1 MKKKSVWLSA
11 VLLLMAVLMSGCVR
25 APIGGGGA
33 TRVSG
38 VVELGDTGL
47 PLRAS
52 VTIGTQVITAE
63 NGHFTAM
70 IRPGTH
76 QYSVV
81 TLLGTHS
88 GTITVS
94 PGKDVVLRVPEFSG
108 FDVAEYNAFLLW
120 AGQLR
125 RWENDRVIKVWI
137 ENDSDT
143 QEQHRNKAWNALLE
157 WQNVLHDEIV
167 FTKIDER
174 SKADLEILWDSL
186 SDLDGKCEFVIY
198 DGATG
203 YIEHARMTISLSYKN
218 SDRTYLHQA
227 GHCIG
232 LNHPINSTY
241 VMSNSGGAVS
251 IHPDEANY
259 ARLLYSL
266 PSTAGEI

>member
-143 QEQHRNKAWNALLE
+143 QEQHRNKAWNALLSGRTCCTTR
-157 WQNVLHDEIV
+157 LCSR
-167 FTKIDER
+167 R
-174 SKADLEILWDSL
+174 STREVKQIWKSFGIASLIL
-186 SDLDGKCEFVIY
+186 
-198 DGATG
+198 
-203 YIEHARMTISLSYKN
+203 M
-218 SDRTYLHQA
+218 
-227 GHCIG
+227 
-232 LNHPINSTY
+232 
-241 VMSNSGGAVS
+241 
-251 IHPDEANY
+251 AN
-259 ARLLYSL
+259 AS
-266 PSTAGEI
+266 S